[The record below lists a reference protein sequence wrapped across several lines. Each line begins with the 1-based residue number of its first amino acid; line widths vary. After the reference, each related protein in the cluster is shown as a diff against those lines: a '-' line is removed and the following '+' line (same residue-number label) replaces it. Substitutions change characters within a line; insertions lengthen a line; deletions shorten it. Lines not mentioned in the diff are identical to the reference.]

1 MFSKQRPHT
10 IENDL
15 IHLTAAVLLSAI
27 LLCTIIS
34 NVILYKINYENI
46 ERYNNDMLSQ
56 ISQSSNS
63 YFRNMNHTIYNFVCS
78 NQVQTQLMQAFKGNS
93 FSSTTA
99 TNLRNFLILLSYS
112 LPDCRLHLF
121 MENPTV
127 LPVHLEDMS
136 FTPTPGYHYHEDLWY
151 DSFSALPFEQ
161 MYYITTPEE
170 CHYYLNSKQDGIIIV
185 YRIRNNSNLNTI
197 GYLLVDVPERVL
209 EQALNLRNQEQFYL
223 KIEMPEQKT
232 ILNTFP
238 ENKHGKFFEMTSYD
252 PLMDWTLTAYTQ
264 NNYFESNSLMV
275 MFANIFCAMLVGVAA
290 FLFSTHFANH

>member
-15 IHLTAAVLLSAI
+15 IRLTAAVLLSAI

-99 TNLRNFLILLSYS
+99 
-112 LPDCRLHLF
+112 
-121 MENPTV
+121 
-127 LPVHLEDMS
+127 
-136 FTPTPGYHYHEDLWY
+136 
-151 DSFSALPFEQ
+151 A
-161 MYYITTPEE
+161 
-170 CHYYLNSKQDGIIIV
+170 
-185 YRIRNNSNLNTI
+185 
-197 GYLLVDVPERVL
+197 
-209 EQALNLRNQEQFYL
+209 
-223 KIEMPEQKT
+223 
-232 ILNTFP
+232 
-238 ENKHGKFFEMTSYD
+238 
-252 PLMDWTLTAYTQ
+252 
-264 NNYFESNSLMV
+264 
-275 MFANIFCAMLVGVAA
+275 
-290 FLFSTHFANH
+290 